1 MTSFRTRSA
10 AVALAAAAALLTAGG
25 VAGATTAGAEG
36 IVRHGPYP
44 AKPECESL
52 RKAYPLS
59 PQPCYSTGGQ
69 WYFDQYLF

>member
-1 MTSFRTRSA
+1 MPQFRTRSA
-10 AVALAAAAALLTAGG
+10 AIALTAAAAFLTAGG
-25 VAGATTAGAEG
+25 AAAATTAGADG

-44 AKPECESL
+44 TRSECESL
-52 RKAYPLS
+52 RKVYPLS